1 MHAALDGAQVFASSS
16 SGSTLEIAVVA
27 AAVVLAAVLLLLRAR
42 RSRDH
47 RLRSG
52 AGVGYYDRDVA
63 RYVHSGGTGAAP
75 TDLGNGSLAPTFT
88 STPKRS
94 KRFRGKPPPAVPT
107 PVSPPRPVPSFGPSD
122 LTRAE
127 PVPVFDQAT
136 AVATR
141 PPPSMPPPRPATVA
155 VPPPPPPPPGG
166 SVSPAQAPVAT
177 TVSTLPTLEQ
187 PPPPSPPAEESP
199 AR

>member
-1 MHAALDGAQVFASSS
+1 MRAALDGVQVFASSS

-27 AAVVLAAVLLLLRAR
+27 VAVVLVVVLLLLRAR

-63 RYVHSGGTGAAP
+63 RYLHGGGTGGAP
-75 TDLGNGSLAPTFT
+75 TEPGNGSLAPTFT
-88 STPKRS
+88 SAPKRS
-94 KRFRGKPPPAVPT
+94 KGSKGKRGPVVST

-136 AVATR
+136 AAATR
-141 PPPSMPPPRPATVA
+141 PPPPMPPHSD
-155 VPPPPPPPPGG
+155 G
-166 SVSPAQAPVAT
+166 SVSPAQAPLAT
-177 TVSTLPTLEQ
+177 TVSTLPTLERP
-187 PPPPSPPAEESP
+187 PPPPSPPTEESP
-199 AR
+199 AG

>member
-1 MHAALDGAQVFASSS
+1 MRAALDGVQVFVSSS

-27 AAVVLAAVLLLLRAR
+27 VAVVLVVVLLLLRAR

-63 RYVHSGGTGAAP
+63 RYLHGGGTGGAP
-75 TDLGNGSLAPTFT
+75 TEPGNGSLAPTFT
-88 STPKRS
+88 SAPKRS
-94 KRFRGKPPPAVPT
+94 KGRRGPSVST

-136 AVATR
+136 AAATR
-141 PPPSMPPPRPATVA
+141 PPPPMPPHSD
-155 VPPPPPPPPGG
+155 G
-166 SVSPAQAPVAT
+166 SVSPAQAPLAT
-177 TVSTLPTLEQ
+177 TVSTLPTLERP
-187 PPPPSPPAEESP
+187 PPPPSPPTEESP
-199 AR
+199 AG